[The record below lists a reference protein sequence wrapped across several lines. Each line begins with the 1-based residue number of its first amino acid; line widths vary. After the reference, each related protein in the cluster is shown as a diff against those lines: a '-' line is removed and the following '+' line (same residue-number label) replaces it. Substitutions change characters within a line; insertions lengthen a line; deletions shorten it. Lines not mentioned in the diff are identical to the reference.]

1 MTPEEMMMMM
11 AAARQQQM
19 GLLSPASNQDMNV
32 IKESMMDTGGGMYQT
47 GGVSAPIPMNIEMPV
62 NKTGMFDTG
71 GGMFMNAGV
80 SAPIPTGAAS
90 NVDMEL
96 FNNLV
101 KSNPYGLDYD
111 TNTGMFF
118 YGEGREP
125 MSAADYQSYIDDINR
140 QQQEIYSRDEK
151 PINTIMNKAG
161 DAVGG
166 LLDLF
171 R

>member
-11 AAARQQQM
+11 AAARQQNM
-19 GLLSPASNQDMNV
+19 GLLAP
-32 IKESMMDTGGGMYQT
+32 TGG
-47 GGVSAPIPMNIEMPV
+47 APMSN
-62 NKTGMFDTG
+62 
-71 GGMFMNAGV
+71 
-80 SAPIPTGAAS
+80 GAAS

-125 MSAADYQSYIDDINR
+125 MTAEDYQSYIDDINR

>member
-11 AAARQQQM
+11 AAARRQNM
-19 GLLSPASNQDMNV
+19 GLLSPATNTDMNF
-32 IKESMMDTGGGMYQT
+32 IKEGMMDTGGGMYQT
-47 GGVSAPIPMNIEMPV
+47 G
-62 NKTGMFDTG
+62 
-71 GGMFMNAGV
+71 GV

-111 TNTGMFF
+111 ANTGTFF
-118 YGEGREP
+118 YGENREP

>member
-1 MTPEEMMMMM
+1 MALLQNITEADLARLLAANPQGFMNTPMNDQNMMMMELM
-11 AAARQQQM
+11 KTAGKNNA
-19 GLLSPASNQDMNV
+19 GLL
-32 IKESMMDTGGGMYQT
+32 
-47 GGVSAPIPMNIEMPV
+47 
-62 NKTGMFDTG
+62 
-71 GGMFMNAGV
+71 
-80 SAPIPTGAAS
+80 PTGSAS

-96 FNNLV
+96 FNQLV

-111 TNTGMFF
+111 ANTGTFF
-118 YGEGREP
+118 YGENREP

-166 LLDLF
+166 LLDFF
-171 R
+171 RR